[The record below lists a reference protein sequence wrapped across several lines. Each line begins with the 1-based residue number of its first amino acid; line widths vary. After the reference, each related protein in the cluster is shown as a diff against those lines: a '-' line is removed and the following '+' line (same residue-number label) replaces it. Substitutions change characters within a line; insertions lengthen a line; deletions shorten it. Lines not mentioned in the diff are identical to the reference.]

1 MAKNRYMSDT
11 SLIDYVNKA
20 SKNTLMET
28 LGIRFLEASEDRVV
42 ATMPVNSKVHQPD
55 GVLHGGASVALAETV
70 GSFASALCIN
80 RETHVI
86 RGIEISANHL
96 RSIREGL
103 VTATAIP
110 LHKGRTTHL
119 WEIRIIDEEQR
130 LISLCKLSTMILE
143 RKVT

>member
-1 MAKNRYMSDT
+1 MT
-11 SLIDYVNKA
+11 GESLINYVNSA

-28 LGIRFLEASEDRVV
+28 LGIQFLEATSNKVV

-70 GSFASALCIN
+70 GSFASALSIN

-96 RSIREGL
+96 RSIKEGV

-119 WEIRIIDEEQR
+119 WEIRIVDESNR
-130 LISLCKLSTMILE
+130 LISLCKLSTMVLE
-143 RKVT
+143 RKS

>member
-1 MAKNRYMSDT
+1 MSDT
-11 SLIDYVNKA
+11 SLIDYVNNA

-28 LGIRFLEASEDRVV
+28 LDIRFLEVTEDKVV
-42 ATMPVNSKVHQPD
+42 ATMPVNSRVHQPD

-70 GSFASALCIN
+70 GSFASALSIN
-80 RETHVI
+80 RETHVV

-96 RSIREGL
+96 RSIRKGL

-143 RKVT
+143 KKAS

>member
-1 MAKNRYMSDT
+1 MSDT

-28 LGIRFLEASEDRVV
+28 LDIRFLEVTENKVV

-70 GSFASALCIN
+70 GSFASALSIN
-80 RETHVI
+80 RETHVV

-96 RSIREGL
+96 RSIRKGL

-143 RKVT
+143 KKAS